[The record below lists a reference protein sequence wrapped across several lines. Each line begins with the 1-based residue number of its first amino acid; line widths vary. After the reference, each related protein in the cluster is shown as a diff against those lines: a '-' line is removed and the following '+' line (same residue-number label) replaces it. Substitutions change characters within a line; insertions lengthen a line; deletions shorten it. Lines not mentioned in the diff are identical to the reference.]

1 MNTHSELAV
10 SIVQPLTWE
19 THWHTTVGQCSAP
32 SKLDEYDWSIEQ
44 RRMRPFNDSF
54 VYPIHKNTICWYA
67 LMLVAP
73 GTRTRIF
80 MLAWKTIVQKYFPG
94 AGGIRIA
101 TMPIQLGLATPS
113 RLPITNASC
122 GMMMVIGVETAQI
135 GNMGQKVTTGR
146 RQSTSLC
153 YQVHLQSHLGRL
165 EEKMHKSRPEDA
177 LVWLVKSANIIQGV
191 FLTGPPHFQYQKE
204 KLLLANGSGCS
215 RKFFI

>member
-1 MNTHSELAV
+1 MNTHSELVV
-10 SIVQPLTWE
+10 SIMQPLTWE
-19 THWHTTVGQCSAP
+19 THWHTTTGLCSAP
-32 SKLDEYDWSIEQ
+32 SKLYGYDWSIEQ

-113 RLPITNASC
+113 KLPIINASC
-122 GMMMVIGVETAQI
+122 GMMMVIGVETSQI

-165 EEKMHKSRPEDA
+165 EERCTKVDLKMRQFDLWKVPILYD
-177 LVWLVKSANIIQGV
+177 
-191 FLTGPPHFQYQKE
+191 FL
-204 KLLLANGSGCS
+204 C
-215 RKFFI
+215 